1 MIIMDEFIYTL
12 KLHIIVGL
20 GLEDIKPEDIDDYA
34 PLFGKG
40 LDLDSIDVL
49 DLVWSIKK
57 QYGIML
63 KDFSE
68 AYEVFKSVAVL
79 ADYIKNNRTKQYV

>member
-1 MIIMDEFIYTL
+1 MDEFIYTL

-40 LDLDSIDVL
+40 LGLDSIDAL
-49 DLVWSIKK
+49 DLAWIIKR
-57 QYGIML
+57 QYGVML

-68 AYEVFKSVAVL
+68 AYTVFKSVAVL
-79 ADYIKNNRTKQYV
+79 ADYIQKKITKQYV

>member
-1 MIIMDEFIYTL
+1 MIIMDEFIYTR

-40 LDLDSIDVL
+40 LDLDSIDAL
-49 DLVWSIKK
+49 DLVWIIKK
-57 QYGIML
+57 
-63 KDFSE
+63 
-68 AYEVFKSVAVL
+68 
-79 ADYIKNNRTKQYV
+79 

>member
-1 MIIMDEFIYTL
+1 MDEFIYTL

-20 GLEDIKPEDIDDYA
+20 GLENIKPEDIDDYA

-40 LDLDSIDVL
+40 LGLDSIDAL
-49 DLVWSIKK
+49 DLAWIIKK

-68 AYEVFKSVAVL
+68 AYAVFKSTAVL
-79 ADYIKNNRTKQYV
+79 AKFIQKNITKQYV

>member
-40 LDLDSIDVL
+40 LDLESGRFVSGH
-49 DLVWSIKK
+49 V
-57 QYGIML
+57 
-63 KDFSE
+63 
-68 AYEVFKSVAVL
+68 VAF
-79 ADYIKNNRTKQYV
+79 AMCGSA

>member
-1 MIIMDEFIYTL
+1 MYEFLYTL
-12 KLHIIVGL
+12 KLHIIEGL
-20 GLEDIKPEDIDDYA
+20 GLKDIKPDDIDDNA

-40 LDLDSIDVL
+40 LGLDSFDAL
-49 DLVWSIKK
+49 DLVWIIKK

-68 AYEVFKSVAVL
+68 ACEVFKSVAVL
-79 ADYIKNNRTKQYV
+79 ADYIQKNRTKQYV

>member
-1 MIIMDEFIYTL
+1 MDEFVYTL

-40 LDLDSIDVL
+40 LGLDSIDAL
-49 DLVWSIKK
+49 DLAWIIKK

-68 AYEVFKSVAVL
+68 AYAVFQSIAVL
-79 ADYIKNNRTKQYV
+79 AEYIQKNITKQYV